1 MLKSV
6 TESTAVSTDIKMSS
20 SGEPSCT
27 ICRNEVI
34 NEFQCTTCEYALHF
48 TCSLGFTIPDAL
60 RETLNLA
67 EYKCPAC
74 VVGSSYELLHRAL
87 DSHRIQSN
95 LNRLP
100 SPIGRGDHT
109 PPRNNTFLAT
119 YGETTPTR
127 DETTSSRA
135 NNSHLESS
143 AHSVR
148 DFTNGQR
155 SPADPDLRTT
165 RGADAHNNQVNSGVG
180 DQPQYVTPLRNQCAA
195 RRNKLSYIL
204 RSLLQ
209 NLPDK
214 ATTIL
219 LGDSLQKGLV
229 KKDIDRDTDSVRI
242 RSVGGLCVYATV
254 QALSDHRGRHPKVKK
269 VGFTVGINDFLHR
282 DIHTEAEFPR
292 YIKGLQIEASRVF
305 PNAILYF
312 VLPYRGMFGQ
322 HITDSVQTDLQA
334 LLKTHA
340 PKIRVLTPPN
350 LTGKVNDGGIHPSDA
365 GNQALTKWY
374 SNTFV
379 PPSSKTAPFPANS
392 GRTSVGRP
400 YSQAHIHPVLP
411 EQSNTAPAVGRVPPP
426 THHHPSSVNQQPQQE
441 LTAYNGLASEIV
453 GAFTQMMSMWG
464 HQPPQ
469 QYRLQPQQWPPIT
482 IPKY

>member
-1 MLKSV
+1 MMSVAEEEDCVICRGSV
-6 TESTAVSTDIKMSS
+6 TDELQCAV
-20 SGEPSCT
+20 
-27 ICRNEVI
+27 
-34 NEFQCTTCEYALHF
+34 CEYKTHYL
-48 TCSLGFTIPDAL
+48 CSLGFTISDEHK
-60 RETLNLA
+60 ETLDFTS
-67 EYKCPAC
+67 YKCPLC
-74 VVGSSYELLHRAL
+74 IVGSSYDLLHRAL
-87 DSHRIQSN
+87 DSHRTQSGM
-95 LNRLP
+95 P
-100 SPIGRGDHT
+100 SPIKRGE
-109 PPRNNTFLAT
+109 PPQNNTVLEN
-119 YGETTPTR
+119 YGETVARLETSDTR
-127 DETTSSRA
+127 GP
-135 NNSHLESS
+135 
-143 AHSVR
+143 
-148 DFTNGQR
+148 DFTDFTSAQR
-155 SPADPDLRTT
+155 HVTTTANAEVRTDQSSLPHPDAGALPHVTSLR
-165 RGADAHNNQVNSGVG
+165 DS
-180 DQPQYVTPLRNQCAA
+180 CAG

-204 RSLLQ
+204 RSLCQ

-219 LGDSLQKGLV
+219 IGDSLQKGLV
-229 KKDIDRDTDSVRI
+229 KKDIDRDSDTVRI

-269 VGFTVGINDFLHR
+269 VGFTLGINDFLHR
-282 DIHTEAEFPR
+282 DLHAQAEYSR

-322 HITDSVQTDLQA
+322 HVTDSVQTDLRA
-334 LLKTHA
+334 LLKTNA

-379 PPSSKTAPFPANS
+379 PPSSKTAPFPASS

-411 EQSNTAPAVGRVPPP
+411 EQSNTAPTVGRVPAPP
-426 THHHPSSVNQQPQQE
+426 THHHHHHPSSENQHPQQG
-441 LTAYNGLASEIV
+441 LAAYNGLASEIV